1 MGCLLYIN
9 NFSKAQ
15 NFLAEGIPKNMGF
28 WKKKNF
34 EKIWKKR
41 IESASSNLE

>member
-28 WKKKNF
+28 
-34 EKIWKKR
+34 EKTVLKVRPLI
-41 IESASSNLE
+41 